1 MDEPDPLCSYSL
13 SIGEV
18 YMCKWTDEEEED
30 KVWEPQLDLEHRNTL
45 SARSDDQPQTAAT
58 HNSMKHSLTPGIMTK
73 RVCFPFEFRFINQ
86 DVKLEVRDMTDNLLL
101 FEV

>member
-1 MDEPDPLCSYSL
+1 
-13 SIGEV
+13 
-18 YMCKWTDEEEED
+18 MCKWTDEEEED